1 MSMIECINYF
11 IYQPSK
17 EHPWIKNFDVVFS
30 GQNIDTDDRTK
41 FWKCMMSDTTLIKK
55 PKVVEIGCAYQSDN
69 VLISM
74 EGQEVHISAFAEKL
88 SEFQNQK
95 ILVDITTFD
104 VPDLTHLLDGLFKNL
119 LKFTVCYIEPQKYCN
134 SSNAFSKFPHL
145 KGAYNY
151 ALSGNGAG
159 MDYLQ
164 YFEPKKL
171 GSKAYFVSLGY
182 EAFRLAGFLN
192 SDEVENEHDK
202 YFIIGLPPFN
212 IGWEKR
218 SVDVNFTLL
227 ASMEKIEQRIHPI
240 PSDDPI
246 QNYEHIKKKIDPL
259 DDDITILL
267 FPMGSKPQT
276 LGMIWFAINAKSK
289 NQKDVA
295 IVYNFMQKNQ
305 SSSTGVD
312 KIHMWEFGLTN

>member
-41 FWKCMMSDTTLIKK
+41 FWKCMMSDTI
-55 PKVVEIGCAYQSDN
+55 
-69 VLISM
+69 LISM

-159 MDYLQ
+159 MDSY
-164 YFEPKKL
+164 
-171 GSKAYFVSLGY
+171 
-182 EAFRLAGFLN
+182 N
-192 SDEVENEHDK
+192 
-202 YFIIGLPPFN
+202 
-212 IGWEKR
+212 
-218 SVDVNFTLL
+218 TL
-227 ASMEKIEQRIHPI
+227 SPR
-240 PSDDPI
+240 
-246 QNYEHIKKKIDPL
+246 
-259 DDDITILL
+259 T
-267 FPMGSKPQT
+267 
-276 LGMIWFAINAKSK
+276 
-289 NQKDVA
+289 
-295 IVYNFMQKNQ
+295 
-305 SSSTGVD
+305 
-312 KIHMWEFGLTN
+312 